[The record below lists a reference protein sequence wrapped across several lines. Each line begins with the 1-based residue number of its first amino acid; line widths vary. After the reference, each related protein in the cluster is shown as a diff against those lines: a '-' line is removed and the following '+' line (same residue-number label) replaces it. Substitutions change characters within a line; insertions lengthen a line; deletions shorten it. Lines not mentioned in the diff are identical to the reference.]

1 MAVGKVTTRRSHLT
15 LQIGTHSSRYRT
27 AFMKAV
33 TRLETSWIPMPGL
46 SCSKRLVSAL
56 AILSSMAGRSSPGAS
71 STLAG
76 AVTFARWW
84 SKGSTPALGLVPVP
98 LQLDEFGQPH
108 DQAGEFLRLVSGQ
121 PRVREG
127 DGVRWLSVQV
137 RQRQTI
143 GIDYAIAPRD
153 RIKSPWSGKAALR
166 YGCEDK
172 LRRRW
177 QFAATWHHRPACHML
192 SLQMANMPLKPAGSR
207 LSAGDPLPAQAL
219 RREGAWPP
227 DRAPFSCAPPLD
239 GHVPAIV
246 WPCSRP
252 FCAACLD
259 RQSGATPPVERGAA
273 GKWTRAPLSV
283 SVVGGAAVC
292 RGGKPPRFQNSL
304 ASRRIDPGRELL
316 GDVAIATGGGIG

>member
-1 MAVGKVTTRRSHLT
+1 
-15 LQIGTHSSRYRT
+15 
-27 AFMKAV
+27 
-33 TRLETSWIPMPGL
+33 
-46 SCSKRLVSAL
+46 
-56 AILSSMAGRSSPGAS
+56 
-71 STLAG
+71 
-76 AVTFARWW
+76 
-84 SKGSTPALGLVPVP
+84 
-98 LQLDEFGQPH
+98 
-108 DQAGEFLRLVSGQ
+108 
-121 PRVREG
+121 
-127 DGVRWLSVQV
+127 
-137 RQRQTI
+137 
-143 GIDYAIAPRD
+143 
-153 RIKSPWSGKAALR
+153 
-166 YGCEDK
+166 
-172 LRRRW
+172 
-177 QFAATWHHRPACHML
+177 ML
-192 SLQMANMPLKPAGSR
+192 SLQMANMPLKPAGRR

-259 RQSGATPPVERGAA
+259 RQSGETPPVERGAA

-316 GDVAIATGGGIG
+316 GDVAIATGGGSWRPFRTADEWRGHNPFTLPGLGSGQLRWGA